1 MQKFLS
7 IPITATGETRQLL
20 AADGVVIV
28 EQTAATTVTVAYN
41 FTTGTTPAVATI
53 THTEMAANDVTVRD
67 RIQDSI
73 IAALQTSWTNPKYD
87 VSLGGLESLAGGAV
101 TITGIVLA

>member
-20 AADGVVIV
+20 AIDNIIIL
-28 EQTAATTVTVAYN
+28 EQASTTTVTVTYSGAN
-41 FTTGTTPAVATI
+41 GNDVATI
-53 THTEMAANDVTVRD
+53 THDAMAANDVTVRD

-73 IAALQTSWTNPKYD
+73 VSALQTSWQHPSYD
-87 VSLGGLESLAGGAV
+87 VSLSGLVSAASGAV
-101 TITGIVLA
+101 TITGIVVA